1 MVYRFI
7 VSNMSTEMII
17 YSFISTMIV
26 LLICLPVHEFAHAF
40 MAYKM
45 GDRTAKNQGRLTL
58 NPFAH
63 LDPIGSLIIFIAG
76 FGWAKP
82 VPVNMYNLRN
92 KKRDMAIIALAG
104 PVSNLIVSFLFV
116 VLAQLVYMMGDTDTI
131 FVTAFI
137 LIIAAAI
144 NIYLAVFNLLPIPPL
159 DGSRILNM
167 LLPNHMYYKI
177 MQYENYIFII
187 VIFLVFTGAL
197 SVPLTFI
204 ADVFLGGFLKITDS
218 IFGGGL
224 YDIFKFL
231 L

>member
-7 VSNMSTEMII
+7 VNSMSTEMII

-116 VLAQLVYMMGDTDTI
+116 VLAQLVYMMGYTDTI